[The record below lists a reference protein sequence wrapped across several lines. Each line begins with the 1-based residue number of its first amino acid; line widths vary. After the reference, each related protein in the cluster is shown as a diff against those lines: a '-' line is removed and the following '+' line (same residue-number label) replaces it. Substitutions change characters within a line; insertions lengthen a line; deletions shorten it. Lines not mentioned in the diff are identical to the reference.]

1 MTRKRTPLPL
11 ASVIAPALLL
21 AANAFAQTPPDF
33 QREIRPILSN
43 ICYKC
48 HGPDPDERKGG
59 KKGSG
64 GLRFDT
70 EEGSRAD
77 LDGTHAI
84 VPGHPE
90 QSDLIARITSSDPD
104 ELMPPPKSGKKLS
117 PREIEAFKQWIKG
130 GAKYTKHWS
139 YEKPMRPL
147 VPEIQNS
154 KFRIQNPLDAFILA
168 RLEKE
173 KLTPQPEADR
183 HALIRRVSLDLTGLP
198 PTPEEEDAFLREC
211 AEEDA
216 RNDKVTG
223 RQGDKVND
231 ASVTPSPA
239 HLVTPSSAYERL
251 VDRLLASSAYG
262 EHWGRAWLDLA
273 RYADS
278 AGYADDPP
286 RTIWAYRDWVIRAFN
301 TNMPFDQFTIEQ
313 LAGDLLPNPTEEQI
327 IATAFHRNT
336 MTNSEGGTDDEEF
349 RTAAIVDRAN
359 TTLSV
364 WMGTSFACA
373 QCHTHKYDPITNAEY
388 FRLYAFLNNTADSD
402 KKDESPVLSFTTA
415 EQKAQRAQWEAE
427 FAVLDGKFKTPPAP
441 VIAGAEKWAREFSS
455 KLDWRAPQP
464 VAAKAKSGAAV
475 ESQPDGTISVPENEA
490 KKDSYTIELPLDAAS
505 AQSSVLSAQTG
516 TQSEKLSTEHW
527 ALGTVSALRLE
538 SLPADTLPGK
548 GAGHGGGNF
557 VVTRVRASVVPPA
570 ATKGPV
576 ARFVRIELPG
586 KNKILQLA
594 EVEVFS
600 GGKNVALGGEATQSG
615 TLADA
620 EAKRAIDGNTNGE
633 YAKGSVAHAAEGDD
647 RWWEVDLKADY
658 ALDRIAVW
666 NRTELPDRLKGFR
679 VVALDAKRQPVWE
692 RADNDAPAKTV
703 AFALNGSREIAF
715 STAITDFTQ
724 ADFDEQGVLSDAPK
738 DAKPK
743 AGKKQPGWGVG
754 GATTKPHTLTLL
766 ASKPVD
772 APAGSRIV
780 VTIEHES
787 KFEKMTLGRFRIAAT
802 SDPRVAAHVRTPVDV
817 LGVLAV
823 AAEERTPAQRERL
836 KDYFARQLA
845 PELKAERDRSA
856 ALRKQID
863 GMTPVTVPVMRD
875 LAGDQ
880 RRKTRIQ
887 LRGNFLALSDEVT
900 EGVPAAF
907 HPLPK
912 DAPMNRLTLARWLV
926 DENNPLT
933 ARVIANRFWESIF
946 GIGIVRT
953 SEEFGAQGEPP
964 SHPELLDWLATE
976 LVREKW
982 DVKKF
987 LKLLVTSAT
996 YRQSSKVTPDIAE
1009 RDPDNRLLARGPRFR
1024 MGAEMVRDQALAVSG
1039 LLSRK
1044 MYGPS
1049 VRPPRPN
1056 MGLSAAFGG
1065 GLDWATSAGE
1075 DMHRRAL
1082 YTEWRRTAPYPSMVT
1097 FDAPNREVCTLRRN
1111 RTNTPLQAL
1120 VTLNDPVYVE
1130 AAQALARRMVA
1141 NGSTVEERARTGFRL
1156 TLTRP
1161 PSDKE
1166 LQRIVAL
1173 YAAVLVSYRQDEKK
1187 AVEMATNPIGPVPKG
1202 ADVADL
1208 AAWTTVANTLLNL
1221 DETVMKR

>member
-1 MTRKRTPLPL
+1 MTCKRILSPL

-21 AANAFAQTPPDF
+21 AAGSFAQGPPDF

-59 KKGSG
+59 MKGSG

-90 QSDLIARITSSDPD
+90 QSDLIARITSNDPD

-117 PREIEAFKQWIKG
+117 PREIELLRQWIAS
-130 GAKYTKHWS
+130 GAKYSKHWS
-139 YEKPMRPL
+139 YEKPMRPP
-147 VPEIQNS
+147 VPQKSAQSPVLSAQSPGADAQLAKLRTEHWALS
-154 KFRIQNPLDAFILA
+154 TNPLDAFILA

-173 KLTPQPEADR
+173 KLSPQPEADR
-183 HALIRRVSLDLTGLP
+183 HALIRRVALDLTGLP
-198 PTPEEEDAFLREC
+198 PTPEEADAF
-211 AEEDA
+211 ASDKSPDA
-216 RNDKVTG
+216 YG
-223 RQGDKVND
+223 
-231 ASVTPSPA
+231 
-239 HLVTPSSAYERL
+239 RL

-262 EHWGRAWLDLA
+262 EHWGRAWLDIA

-301 TNMPFDQFTIEQ
+301 SNMPFDQFTIEQ
-313 LAGDLLPNPTEEQI
+313 LAGDLLPPVVGSPEATENQI

-336 MTNSEGGTDDEEF
+336 MTNNEGGTDDEEF
-349 RTAAIVDRAN
+349 RNAAVVDRAN
-359 TTLSV
+359 TTMAV

-373 QCHTHKYDPITNAEY
+373 QCHTHKFDPITNAEY
-388 FRLYAFLNNTADSD
+388 FRLFAFLNNTADAD
-402 KKDESPVLSFTTA
+402 KKDEQPVHSFFTA
-415 EQKAQRAQWEAE
+415 EQKAQRAEWEIELA
-427 FAVLDGKFKTPPAP
+427 ALDAKFKTPPAA
-441 VIAGAEKWAREFSS
+441 VISAAEKWAREFPS
-455 KLDWRAPQP
+455 KLDWRLPQP
-464 VAAKAKSGAAV
+464 SAVKTKSGAPI
-475 ESQPDGTISVPENEA
+475 ETQPDGTITVPVNEA
-490 KKDSYTIELPLDAAS
+490 KQDTYTIELPLAA
-505 AQSSVLSAQTG
+505 A
-516 TQSEKLSTEHW
+516 EKI
-527 ALGTVSALRLE
+527 SALRIE
-538 SLPADTLPGK
+538 SLPSDKLPGK
-548 GAGHGGGNF
+548 GAGHAGGNF
-557 VVTRVRASVVPPA
+557 VLTRVRANVVPPA
-570 ATKGPV
+570 TVKGPV

-586 KNKILQLA
+586 KDKILQLA

-600 GGKNVALGGEATQSG
+600 GGTNVARNGVATQSG
-615 TLADA
+615 TFEDA
-620 EAKRAIDGNTNGE
+620 EASRAIDGKTAGE
-633 YAKGSVAHAAEGDD
+633 YEKGSVAHTAEGDD
-647 RWWEVDLKADY
+647 RWWEVDLKGDFAI
-658 ALDRIAVW
+658 DRIAVW
-666 NRTELPDRLKGFR
+666 NRAEVGDRLKGFR
-679 VVALDAKRQPVWE
+679 VIALDAKREPVWE
-692 RADNDAPAKTV
+692 RAGNDAPKTS
-703 AFALNGSREIAF
+703 AEFSPSGAREIVF
-715 STAITDFTQ
+715 SAAVADFTQ
-724 ADFDEQGVLSDAPK
+724 AAFDAQQVLSDA
-738 DAKPK
+738 AKNPPAK
-743 AGKKQPGWGVG
+743 GAKIQPGWAVG
-754 GATTKPHTLTLL
+754 GATTKPHTLTLF
-766 ASKPVD
+766 AAKPVD
-772 APAGSRIV
+772 APAGSRLV
-780 VTIEHES
+780 VTLEHGS
-787 KFEKMTLGRFRIAAT
+787 KSDKATLGQFRLATT
-802 SDPRVAAHVRTPVDV
+802 SDPRVAAHVRTPADV
-817 LGVLAV
+817 RGILAI
-823 AAEERTPAQRERL
+823 AEDRRDAAQRERL
-836 KDYFARQLA
+836 KDYYSRELA
-845 PELKAERDRSA
+845 PELKPDRDKFA

-863 GMTPVTVPVMRD
+863 GVAQVTVPVMRE
-875 LAGDQ
+875 LASDQ

-887 LRGNFLALSDEVT
+887 LRGNHLVLADEVT

-946 GIGIVRT
+946 GIGLVRT

-982 DVKKF
+982 DMKKF

-996 YRQSSKVTPDIAE
+996 YRQSSKVTPDLAE

-1024 MGAEMVRDQALAVSG
+1024 MGAELVRDQALAVSG

-1044 MYGPS
+1044 MFGPS

-1120 VTLNDPVYVE
+1120 VTMNDPVYIE
-1130 AAQALARRMVA
+1130 AAQALARRMIVSGPTA
-1141 NGSTVEERARTGFRL
+1141 EEKVRAGFRL
-1156 TLTRP
+1156 TLARP
-1161 PSDKE
+1161 PSEKE
-1166 LQRIVAL
+1166 MQRLVAL
-1173 YAAVLVSYRQDEKK
+1173 HDAVLPAYRQDEKK
-1187 AVEMATNPIGPVPKG
+1187 AIEMATNPIGPVPKG
-1202 ADVADL
+1202 TDVADL

>member
-1 MTRKRTPLPL
+1 
-11 ASVIAPALLL
+11 
-21 AANAFAQTPPDF
+21 
-33 QREIRPILSN
+33 
-43 ICYKC
+43 
-48 HGPDPDERKGG
+48 
-59 KKGSG
+59 
-64 GLRFDT
+64 
-70 EEGSRAD
+70 
-77 LDGTHAI
+77 
-84 VPGHPE
+84 
-90 QSDLIARITSSDPD
+90 LIARITSADAD
-104 ELMPPPKSGKKLS
+104 ELMPPPKSGKKLT
-117 PREIEAFKQWIKG
+117 PREIEMLTQWIKG

-139 YEKPMRPL
+139 YEKPVRPA
-147 VPEIQNS
+147 VPQIQDPKS
-154 KFRIQNPLDAFILA
+154 KIQNPIDAFILA

-198 PTPEEEDAFLREC
+198 PTPEDADTF
-211 AEEDA
+211 AADKSPDA
-216 RNDKVTG
+216 YGK
-223 RQGDKVND
+223 
-231 ASVTPSPA
+231 
-239 HLVTPSSAYERL
+239 L
-251 VDRLLASSAYG
+251 VDRLLASPTYG

-301 TNMPFDQFTIEQ
+301 ANKPFDQFTIEQ
-313 LAGDLLPNPTEEQI
+313 LAGDLLPNPTEDQI

-349 RTAAIVDRAN
+349 RNAAIVDRAN
-359 TTLSV
+359 TTMSV

-388 FRLYAFLNNTADSD
+388 FRLFAFLNNTADAD
-402 KKDESPVLSFTTA
+402 KKDESPVLSFITP

-427 FAVLDGKFKTPPAP
+427 LSATDAKFKTPPAP
-441 VIAGAEKWAREFSS
+441 VIAGAEKWAREFPS

-464 VAAKAKSGAAV
+464 VAAKAKSGAVLETQQDGVIAV
-475 ESQPDGTISVPENEA
+475 PKNDA
-490 KKDSYTIELPLDAAS
+490 KTDTYTVELPVGAA
-505 AQSSVLSAQTG
+505 
-516 TQSEKLSTEHW
+516 EKI
-527 ALGTVSALRLE
+527 SALRIE
-538 SLPADTLPGK
+538 SLPADTMPGK

-557 VVTRVRASVVPPA
+557 VVTRIRASVIPPA
-570 ATKGPV
+570 GMKGPV

-586 KNKILQLA
+586 KTKILQLA

-600 GGKNVALGGEATQSG
+600 AGRNIARDGMATQSG
-615 TLADA
+615 VFADA
-620 EAKRAIDGNTNGE
+620 EARRAIDGNTAGE
-633 YAKGSVAHAAEGDD
+633 YAKGSVAHTAEGDD
-647 RWWEVDLKADY
+647 RWWEVDLKSEQ
-658 ALDRIAVW
+658 ALDRIVVW
-666 NRTELPDRLKGFR
+666 NRSELPDRMKGFR
-679 VVALDAKRQPVWE
+679 VVALDAQRKPVWE
-692 RADNDAPAKTV
+692 RAGNDAPQLSA
-703 AFALNGSREIAF
+703 AFALNGPREIVF
-715 STAITDFTQ
+715 SSAVADFTQ
-724 ADFDEQGVLSDAPK
+724 AGFDEQAVLKDTSK

-743 AGKKQPGWGVG
+743 AGQKQPGWAVG
-754 GATTKPHTLTLL
+754 GATTKPHTLALL
-766 ASKPVD
+766 AAKPVE
-772 APAGSRIV
+772 APVGSRIV
-780 VTIEHES
+780 ITIEHDS
-787 KFEKMTLGRFRIAAT
+787 KSEKATLGRFRIATT

-817 LGVLAV
+817 LGILAV
-823 AAEERTPAQRERL
+823 AENERSAAQCERL
-836 KDYFARQLA
+836 KDYYARQLA
-845 PELKAERDRSA
+845 PELKPERENLA
-856 ALRKQID
+856 ALRRQID
-863 GMTPVTVPVMRD
+863 GMTPVTVPVMRE
-875 LAGDQ
+875 LGDEQ
-880 RRKTRIQ
+880 RRKTKIQ

-996 YRQSSKVTPDIAE
+996 YRQSSKVTPELAE

-1120 VTLNDPVYVE
+1120 VTMNDPVYIE
-1130 AAQALARRMVA
+1130 AAQALARRMIA
-1141 NGSTVEERARTGFRL
+1141 GSSTPEEKTRTGFRL
-1156 TLTRP
+1156 TLTRAP
-1161 PSDKE
+1161 NDMEVKR
-1166 LQRIVAL
+1166 LVAL
-1173 YAAVLVSYRQDEKK
+1173 HDTVLTTYRQDEKK
-1187 AVEMATNPIGPVPKG
+1187 AIEMATNPIGAVPNG